1 MTRMGLKWDSHN
13 KVFSCILG
21 VGNKQFGGLGING
34 FLIGSEKKTSSP
46 GLV

>member
-21 VGNKQFGGLGING
+21 VGNKNLGDWVLVD
-34 FLIGSEKKTSSP
+34 FQLVPEKP
-46 GLV
+46 VLLV